1 MKTTAL
7 FFTGID
13 RVELVDVNLPEPGPG
28 QVIVEALY
36 TAISPGTE
44 LRCLAGKQFGAA
56 FPFVPGYSLVGRI
69 AARGAGVALAESTLV
84 FCSGS
89 EQGDRPLLWG
99 AHIAHALCNAD
110 RIFLLP
116 SGLDPLDAALTK
128 LAAIAYRGVRVG
140 DTRPHHEVAVVGLGP
155 IGQLAARLHALAGA
169 RVVAADLDPSRVALA
184 KAAGIESIVPGDGLV
199 AAFRKIQPQG
209 ADVVVDST
217 GAVSVLQQSVLLARM
232 KPWDNTITEPARL
245 VIQGS
250 YAENVIF
257 DYHQAFFRELSVHF
271 PRDNQPRDI
280 EAVLRLLAGGRLKI
294 RDLVTKIVE
303 PAGAPEIYA
312 SLRAAQPGLLTAV
325 FQWR

>member
-7 FFTGID
+7 LFTGID
-13 RVELVDVNLPEPGPG
+13 RVELVDVNLPEPGSG
-28 QVIVEALY
+28 QVIVQALY

-56 FPFVPGYSLVGRI
+56 FPFVPGYSMVGRI
-69 AARGAGVALAESTLV
+69 SARGAGVALAEGTLV

-89 EQGDRPLLWG
+89 EQADRPLLWG

-128 LAAIAYRGVRVG
+128 LAAIAYRGVRVA

-169 RVVAADLDPSRVALA
+169 RIVAADLDPSRVALA
-184 KAAGIESIVPGDGLV
+184 KAAGIEALVPGDGLV

-280 EAVLRLLAGGRLKI
+280 EAVLRMLAGGRLKT
-294 RDLVTKIVE
+294 RDLVTKVVK

>member
-7 FFTGID
+7 LFTGID
-13 RVELVDVNLPEPGPG
+13 RVELVDANLPEPGSG

-36 TAISPGTE
+36 TVISPGTE
-44 LRCLAGKQFGAA
+44 LRCLAGKQFGAS
-56 FPFVPGYSLVGRI
+56 FPFVPGYSMVGRVV
-69 AARGAGVALAESTLV
+69 ARGAGVALAEGILV
-84 FCSGS
+84 FCSGT
-89 EQGDRPLLWG
+89 EQADRPLLWG
-99 AHIAHALCNAD
+99 AHIAHALCSKD
-110 RIFLLP
+110 RIFP
-116 SGLDPLDAALTK
+116 VPTGIDPLDAAFAK
-128 LAAIAYRGVRVG
+128 LAAIAYRGVRLA

-169 RVVAADLDPSRVALA
+169 RVVAADLDPSRVAVA
-184 KAAGIESIVPGDGLV
+184 NAGGIKALVPGDGLV
-199 AAFRKIQPQG
+199 AAFRRVQPQG

-217 GAVSVLQQSVLLARM
+217 GAVPVLQQSVLLARM

-280 EAVLRLLAGGRLKI
+280 EAVLRLLAGGRLKT
-294 RDLVTKIVE
+294 RDLVTKIVK

-312 SLRAAQPGLLTAV
+312 ALRAAQPGLLTAV
-325 FQWR
+325 IQWR